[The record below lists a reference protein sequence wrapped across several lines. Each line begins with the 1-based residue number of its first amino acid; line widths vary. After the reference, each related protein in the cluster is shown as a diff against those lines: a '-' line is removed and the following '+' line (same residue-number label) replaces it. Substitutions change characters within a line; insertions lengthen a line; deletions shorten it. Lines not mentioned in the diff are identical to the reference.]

1 MALPG
6 GPLNL
11 GEGIHAPNHVHS
23 GPVMGVAALMI
34 SESLSGTFF
43 HFFQEW
49 LLVSRDS

>member
-11 GEGIHAPNHVHS
+11 GEGIHAPKHVHS
-23 GPVMGVAALMI
+23 GPVTAVAALMI